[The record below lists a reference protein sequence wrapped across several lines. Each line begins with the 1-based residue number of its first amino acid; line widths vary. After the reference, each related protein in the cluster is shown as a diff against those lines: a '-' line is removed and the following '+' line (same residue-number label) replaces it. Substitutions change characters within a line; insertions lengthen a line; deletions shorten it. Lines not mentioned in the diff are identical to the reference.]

1 MPLSMVASP
10 VHQEVHNF
18 FQGVVESFGV
28 VLVWSSALD
37 RRRAY
42 DGAEGTDEPSRLSPP
57 PFLSTPRTEV
67 DGRAAAKS
75 ELATAQTPEPAVPL
89 LPTTLSSG
97 SGSGT
102 PRLVRTFLMPSWSLL
117 ERDPKLWMLLRKN
130 LLANIALA
138 SLTLMYMGLS
148 RCLVSNTSSSLSSG
162 LVGGKTTTTASLSA
176 DSHSSNGTTE
186 ARSLTTSLVLLL
198 LLWSVRLGLWMLKYV
213 GQWPFYT
220 LLQIIGLVWFSQL
233 YRETWLVR
241 KGWVLRGTELRE
253 TPATGSAKNKA
264 MTGGGG
270 SDASAT
276 SHRALPTSPPPSIA
290 AGATLPWLALIP
302 LYSGSERSG
311 GGEDGTQYEARGLS
325 SSLLL
330 MCTALV
336 CSVPPYIQHVTN
348 LLWRMIT
355 HKGPTAVL
363 QDWVLG
369 DASKAAAA
377 AATAAASALTSANH
391 HYARTPAATS
401 LQQSKIISTS
411 PDPFATVVLQLEA
424 ISEVLFKALATM
436 SFALFASAMER
447 LPLIG
452 TPLCAMLNAQ
462 LYVFY
467 VFDYRYAAQQQPD
480 AVHYRGSALTYQLR
494 HFEQCSMYYA
504 GYGMSSAVL
513 SLWLTHQLGTVV
525 SVCAVSVLY
534 SWQVVWSGFAVPLP
548 SSRPVPLF
556 SVWFYVVDMAQRHY
570 AVLWRVVL
578 IAILLYLPLNCTY
591 WLFDTVM

>member
-1 MPLSMVASP
+1 MPLSLVTSQ
-10 VHQEVHNF
+10 VRQEVHNF

-37 RRRAY
+37 KRRAR
-42 DGAEGTDEPSRLSPP
+42 DGAEVTDEQGSLSPP
-57 PFLSTPRTEV
+57 PFSSTPLADVGE
-67 DGRAAAKS
+67 RAAA
-75 ELATAQTPEPAVPL
+75 EGAAPTTPTPGSTVPL
-89 LPTTLSSG
+89 PRTALLSG
-97 SGSGT
+97 SGPGA
-102 PRLVRTFLMPSWSLL
+102 PRLARTFLMPSWSLL

-130 LLANIALA
+130 LLANLALA
-138 SLTLMYMGLS
+138 CLTLMYMGLS
-148 RCLVSNTSSSLSSG
+148 RCLASNTPSSLNSAA
-162 LVGGKTTTTASLSA
+162 VGGRSATTASLSA
-176 DSHSSNGTTE
+176 DARSSNGTTST
-186 ARSLTTSLVLLL
+186 RSLTTSLVFLL

-253 TPATGSAKNKA
+253 APAAGSAKSKV

-270 SDASAT
+270 GSDPSAASHHAP
-276 SHRALPTSPPPSIA
+276 PTSPPPSVA
-290 AGATLPWLALIP
+290 AGAALPWLSPIP
-302 LYSGSERSG
+302 LYSGAESSG
-311 GGEDGTQYEARGLS
+311 GGKDGTPYEARAFS

-330 MCTALV
+330 MCAALLR
-336 CSVPPYIQHVTN
+336 SVPPYIRHTTN
-348 LLWRMIT
+348 LVWRMIT

-377 AATAAASALTSANH
+377 AAAASALTSARH
-391 HYARTPAATS
+391 HHAHTSAAAS
-401 LQQSKIISTS
+401 PHQSQTMSTS
-411 PDPFATVVLQLEA
+411 PDPFATVVLHLES

-436 SFALFASAMER
+436 SFALFASAIER

-452 TPLCAMLNAQ
+452 TPLCAVLNAQ

-467 VFDYRYAAQQQPD
+467 VFDYRYAAQQQPG
-480 AVHYRGSALTYQLR
+480 AVHHRGSALTYQLR

-556 SVWFYVVDMAQRHY
+556 SVWFYAVDMAQRHY
-570 AVLWRVVL
+570 AVLWRVVV
-578 IAILLYLPLNCTY
+578 IAILLYLPLDCAC
-591 WLFDTVM
+591 WLFGTGV